1 MHKSLSPEPDSD
13 GKIAVSLWLARDV
26 RALMATPARREV
38 A

>member
-1 MHKSLSPEPDSD
+1 MHKSVKPEPGSD
-13 GKIAVSLWLARDV
+13 GKVAVSLWLARDV

>member
-1 MHKSLSPEPDSD
+1 MHRSVAPEQDSE
-13 GKIAVSLWLARDV
+13 GKVAVSLWLARDG